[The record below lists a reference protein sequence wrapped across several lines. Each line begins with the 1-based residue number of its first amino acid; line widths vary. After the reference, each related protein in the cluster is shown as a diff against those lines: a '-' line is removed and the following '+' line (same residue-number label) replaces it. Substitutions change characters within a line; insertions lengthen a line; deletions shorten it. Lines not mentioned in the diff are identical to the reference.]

1 MSKIF
6 GYCRI
11 STPKQNIERQER
23 NILKAY
29 PDAMIVKEIF
39 TGSRFQG
46 RRELDKL
53 IKTVKAGDMIIFDS
67 VSRMSRNAEEGFS
80 LYQELYNR
88 GVKLIF
94 LKEPQINTETYK
106 NTLKDKKI
114 DLRPI
119 ESDRM
124 ANKLMQS
131 IVDALNDYI
140 MDLARKQIQ
149 LAFIQSQKEID
160 DLHQRTR
167 EGIET
172 ARRNGKQ
179 IGQKIGNKLTI
190 KKERPVKDL
199 ISKFSKYSKDF
210 GGGNSD
216 FEVIAIINATSY
228 KNPDTEM
235 DERLHISRNTYYK
248 YKREIREKELCI

>member
-1 MSKIF
+1 MNKIY

-11 STPKQNIERQER
+11 STPSQNIERQIR

-29 PDAMIVKEIF
+29 PDAIIVQETF
-39 TGSRFQG
+39 SGSKFQG
-46 RRELDKL
+46 RKELEKI
-53 IKTVKAGDMIIFDS
+53 IKNIRAGDTIIFDS
-67 VSRMSRNAEEGFS
+67 VSRMSRNAEEGFR
-80 LYQELYNR
+80 LYEKLYNQ
-88 GVKLIF
+88 GVNLIF

-106 NTLKDKKI
+106 YTLQDKKI

-119 ESDRM
+119 ESDRI

-179 IGQKIGNKLTI
+179 IGQRTGNKLNI
-190 KKERPVKDL
+190 KKKSPVQKL
-199 ISKFSKYSKDF
+199 ILKYSRNF
-210 GGGNSD
+210 NGSNSD
-216 FEVIAIINATSY
+216 SEVIAIINASSD
-228 KNPDTEM
+228 PD
-235 DERLHISRNTYYK
+235 DKSHKLHVSPNTYYK
-248 YKREIREKELCI
+248 YKRELKNLLN